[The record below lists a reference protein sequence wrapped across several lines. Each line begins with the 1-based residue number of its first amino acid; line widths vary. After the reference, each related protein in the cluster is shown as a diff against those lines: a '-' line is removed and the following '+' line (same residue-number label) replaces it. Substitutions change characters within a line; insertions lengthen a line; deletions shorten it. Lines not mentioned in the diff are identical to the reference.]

1 MQQPILHVITGI
13 LGSGKTSV
21 ATHLL
26 GATRPEGMP
35 AVVVGEYAEEGLDGH
50 ILERT
55 GARVLQVT
63 ASGVGDQAK
72 GYVDPVAQLIGEGFH
87 ARILLET
94 SGVTEIER
102 VAADLQRDPRTAGRF
117 VFGPTVTVLDAGSFA
132 NHSREFPDQLWGQVD
147 VADVVIINKTDK
159 APDQSLSVMRDEV
172 TARNSTAKVLFSYMG
187 QVRRMEIFDELP
199 EGFTARIAQPRPQP
213 EPPEDFEAFVY
224 RSDKI
229 CFDRVMLG
237 HKLLNLPGRIARFK
251 GQLKSWDKTH
261 CVNGMPG
268 QLDWDNTPVKGRT
281 IIAFIGLDLAS
292 REAEIRSLLDAE
304 LERQQREG

>member
-1 MQQPILHVITGI
+1 MQRPILHILTGI

-21 ATHLL
+21 ASHLL
-26 GATRPEGMP
+26 GSPRPEGMP

-50 ILERT
+50 ILQRT

-72 GYVDPVAQLIGEGFH
+72 GYVEPVAQLIGEGFH

-102 VAADLQRDPRTAGRF
+102 VAAELQQDPRTTGHF
-117 VFGPTVTVLDAGSFA
+117 TFGPTITVLDAGAFA
-132 NHSREFPDQLWGQVD
+132 NHSQAFPDQFWGQVD

-159 APDQSLSVMRDEV
+159 APDQSLSAMRDEV
-172 TARNSTAKVLFSYMG
+172 LARNSTAKVLFAYMG
-187 QVRRMEIFDELP
+187 QVRRMEIFDEIP
-199 EGFTARIAQPRPQP
+199 EGFTARITHPRPVP
-213 EPPEDFEAFVY
+213 DPPEDFDAFVY

-261 CVNGMPG
+261 CINGMPG
-268 QLDWDNTPVKGRT
+268 QLDWDNTPVTGNT
-281 IIAFIGLDLAS
+281 VIAFIGLDLAA
-292 REAEIRSLLDAE
+292 REPEIRAILDAE
-304 LERQQREG
+304 LERQQHEG